1 MKELLNNV
9 TEWSEGLNLKFIGVV
24 AACVVSVGSVILYF
38 AGLVNEMSTPLTVT
52 YIVIGIITTILAGAF
67 RTTAKIALAAF
78 KWFTVIFPY
87 YLLDVLAGG
96 LVGILALM
104 LMGMLPIVP
113 IAVSKIT
120 Q

>member
-1 MKELLNNV
+1 MNELLNKV
-9 TEWSEGLNLKFIGVV
+9 TNWSEGLNLKIIGLIASV
-24 AACVVSVGSVILYF
+24 VVSVASVVLYMTDMID
-38 AGLVNEMSTPLTVT
+38 AMSTPVT
-52 YIVIGIITTILAGAF
+52 IAYIVVGIITTILAGAF
-67 RTTAKIALAAF
+67 RATAKMALAAF

-87 YLLDVLAGG
+87 YFLDVLAGG

-113 IAVSKIT
+113 VIVNKIT